1 MGQSFNKLFSFML
14 KKEVLIVMVGL
25 DNAGKTTILYKLKLV
40 KIVTTIP
47 TVGFEIETL
56 EYKNISFHVW
66 DVGACTMYR
75 PPFVRA
81 PGIQNTQALIFVV
94 DSTDRDRVV
103 DARDQLH
110 GIILKEDVFKDT
122 MLLVFAN
129 KQDRPGA
136 MNVAEITDKLDLHAL
151 GLQHWHVQSAS
162 ATSGEGLYEGLDWLS
177 DNIANKVE
185 TVGGDQ
191 LQTISNQKVGQSFTK
206 LYSLLFKKEAR
217 IVMVGLGAAG
227 KTTIL
232 YKLKLGKIITTIPTI
247 GFNIDTLEY
256 KNISF
261 NVWDIGA
268 YDMIHLQMRRHY
280 TQNAQGLI
288 FVVDSADRDRVN
300 EARNELHLLLKEDEL
315 RDAFLLVYANKQDL
329 PGAMNVAE
337 VTEKLD
343 LHSLGLYH
351 WYIQSASAT
360 TGEGLYKGLNWL
372 ANRAVPTFSDALSK
386 LQSGGPISLLTDI
399 RGAKIGFF

>member
-185 TVGGDQ
+185 TVGD
-191 LQTISNQKVGQSFTK
+191 QKVGQSFTK

-329 PGAMNVAE
+329 PGAMNVVE

-343 LHSLGLYH
+343 LHSLRLYH

-360 TGEGLYKGLNWL
+360 TGEGLYEGMNWL
-372 ANRAVPTFSDALSK
+372 SNNIANKA
-386 LQSGGPISLLTDI
+386 
-399 RGAKIGFF
+399 

>member
-1 MGQSFNKLFSFML
+1 MGQSFTKLFSLLF
-14 KKEVLIVMVGL
+14 KKEVRIVMIGL
-25 DNAGKTTILYKLKLV
+25 DAAGKTTILYKLKLGI
-40 KIVTTIP
+40 IVTTIP
-47 TVGFEIETL
+47 TIGFEVETL
-56 EYKNISFHVW
+56 EYKNIRFLVW

-75 PPFVRA
+75 PPSLMSHCF
-81 PGIQNTQALIFVV
+81 QNTQGLIFVV

-110 GIILKEDVFKDT
+110 TIIKEDVFKDAV
-122 MLLVFAN
+122 LLVFAN
-129 KQDRPGA
+129 KQDCPGA
-136 MNVAEITDKLDLHAL
+136 MNAVEITDKLDLCSL
-151 GLQHWHVQSAS
+151 RLQNWHIQSAS

-177 DNIANKVE
+177 DNISNKM
-185 TVGGDQ
+185 GM
-191 LQTISNQKVGQSFTK
+191 SFTK
-206 LYSLLFKKEAR
+206 MYSFLFKKEAR

-261 NVWDIGA
+261 NVWDVGA

-288 FVVDSADRDRVN
+288 FVVDSADQDRVN
-300 EARNELHLLLKEDEL
+300 EARNELHLLLKEEGL
-315 RDAFLLVYANKQDL
+315 RDALLLVYANKQDL
-329 PGAMNVAE
+329 PGALNVADI
-337 VTEKLD
+337 TNKLD
-343 LHSLGLYH
+343 LHSLGLQH

-360 TGEGLYKGLNWL
+360 TGEGLYEGVDWL
-372 ANRAVPTFSDALSK
+372 AN
-386 LQSGGPISLLTDI
+386 
-399 RGAKIGFF
+399 